1 MNVNALSRNP
11 VGQATDDDD
20 FSEEIQDIGAMQDDS
35 MDTTGRILSV
45 QYGKESDWFGYKRHS
60 KGLTKHHKCCF
71 GINHWRWLEDHQL
84 FMLDVVTEIT
94 QNEEANSLMEDV
106 EVAENEEGQSLG
118 PADGRQSLKKEM
130 TRYYD
135 RQQQLE
141 LVLAAQ
147 ELSEFG
153 EHGLGQTGSGEEE
166 TCEMD
171 TRSIDI
177 WKDATCLGLL
187 KGGVLPDT
195 IDLEESKRARKRITN
210 YCWKEERLYFK
221 GLYVPK
227 PKERMRLVSQM
238 HEDLGHFGEQRTLVE
253 ICRRYFWHS

>member
-1 MNVNALSRNP
+1 V
-11 VGQATDDDD
+11 
-20 FSEEIQDIGAMQDDS
+20 
-35 MDTTGRILSV
+35 
-45 QYGKESDWFGYKRHS
+45 
-60 KGLTKHHKCCF
+60 
-71 GINHWRWLEDHQL
+71 
-84 FMLDVVTEIT
+84 
-94 QNEEANSLMEDV
+94 EDV
-106 EVAENEEGQSLG
+106 EVAENEEGQILG

-141 LVLAAQ
+141 LVLVAQ
-147 ELSEFG
+147 ELSELG

-195 IDLEESKRARKRITN
+195 IDLEESKRAIKRITN

-227 PKERMRLVSQM
+227 PEERIRLVSQM
-238 HEDLGHFGEQRTLVE
+238 HEDLGHFGEQRTLAE
-253 ICRRYFWHS
+253 ICQRYFWHNRTEDVRTVVKMC